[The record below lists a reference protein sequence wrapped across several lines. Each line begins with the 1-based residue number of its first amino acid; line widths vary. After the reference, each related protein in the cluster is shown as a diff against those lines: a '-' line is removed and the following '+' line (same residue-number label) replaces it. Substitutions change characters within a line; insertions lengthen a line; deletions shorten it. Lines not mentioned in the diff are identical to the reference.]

1 MPNYVQLLRKINEAY
16 GDSGNGFHPPD
27 AAEKISEAL
36 AGFAG
41 PFGDLARVID
51 RRREG
56 RYARE
61 KEYAVAWR
69 DLVRL
74 LESQKL
80 VLESAAASAARA
92 DNAKINR
99 TIVDQPVQVR
109 RAMVQ
114 QAADKELLTWVENLI
129 RQALQDAIEAGELP
143 PDNDF
148 EKLGPVNLKELRES
162 IDRRSAPK
170 EDKITAEQLALISGQ
185 SSENPDRLGD
195 LP

>member
-1 MPNYVQLLRKINEAY
+1 MPNYVLLLRKINESY
-16 GDSGNGFHPPD
+16 GDLGNGFHPPD
-27 AAEKISEAL
+27 AADKISAAL
-36 AGFAG
+36 AGFDG

-56 RYARE
+56 RYARAE
-61 KEYAVAWR
+61 EYAVAWR

-74 LESQKL
+74 LKSQKL
-80 VLESAAASAARA
+80 VLESAVASAARA

-114 QAADKELLTWVENLI
+114 QAADKELLTRIENLI
-129 RQALQDAIEAGELP
+129 RQARQDAIEAGELP
-143 PDNDF
+143 PDNGHDF
-148 EKLGPVNLKELRES
+148 EKLGPIDLEELRES

-170 EDKITAEQLALISGQ
+170 EDKITAEQLALIGGQ
-185 SSENPDRLGD
+185 SSENPGR
-195 LP
+195 